1 MEILQMVI
9 GGAIAIVSSVI
20 STYQSGKNQRKNT
33 ELQLTTQSKNRLIA
47 RKQDI
52 LLESVSELITSADPE
67 LHAEYNYNDVVRNIQ
82 KIQLLLIP
90 SEPYQGELNKAVE
103 ELGFAVQEAINN
115 EKNNSRLL
123 SAQDKVTVTT
133 RALLDNLS

>member
-1 MEILQMVI
+1 MVI